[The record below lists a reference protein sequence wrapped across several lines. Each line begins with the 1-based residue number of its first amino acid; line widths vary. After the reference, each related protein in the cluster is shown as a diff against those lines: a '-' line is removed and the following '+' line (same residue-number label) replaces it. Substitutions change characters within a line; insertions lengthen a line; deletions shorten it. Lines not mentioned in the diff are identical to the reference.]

1 MLSVSLTQKASP
13 FQGKLIGSASSWNT
27 PDTFNCVSKDG
38 NYVIGIDGV
47 DGEVDTQGVGAMM
60 ATVMTNTGE
69 KLDTDD
75 ENCRCTFDAPVYSR

>member
-1 MLSVSLTQKASP
+1 MPRFRRSTVAAN
-13 FQGKLIGSASSWNT
+13 SASSWNT